1 MASLKRW
8 RRVGQGQFHKWE
20 QAGEEFEGTWRGAHD
35 GRYGPLGTLET
46 SEGLI
51 TFPLPAALLDR
62 LRRVGEGAEVLIQY
76 TGLQTSKAGRA
87 FKGFEVYVAGDGMA
101 EAPAEPRAVTAQA
114 DSPRVGAPA
123 RRRNMASSVMALPR
137 SFDRARFYTID
148 GQRWPSVTTVLDII
162 AKPAL
167 GPWYAKEERRYL
179 RPRCSRCWASPAR
192 EIRSTSSPPSPR
204 P

>member
-1 MASLKRW
+1 MSSLKRW

-76 TGLQTSKAGRA
+76 TGLQTPKAGRA
-87 FKGFEVYVAGDGMA
+87 FKGFEVYVAGDA
-101 EAPAEPRAVTAQA
+101 APAEPVHQA
-114 DSPRVGAPA
+114 G
-123 RRRNMASSVMALPR
+123 SSRQA
-137 SFDRARFYTID
+137 
-148 GQRWPSVTTVLDII
+148 
-162 AKPAL
+162 
-167 GPWYAKEERRYL
+167 
-179 RPRCSRCWASPAR
+179 ASPVADGDR
-192 EIRSTSSPPSPR
+192 EEV
-204 P
+204 